1 MSPLKDGSYVDFM
14 LYNMLGPLG
23 PSHTTT
29 YPKGFLEGSGHF
41 YTA

>member
-14 LYNMLGPLG
+14 LYNVLGPLG

-29 YPKGFLEGSGHF
+29 YPKGV
-41 YTA
+41 